1 MLFDLGKVDTPLLLM
16 KYARKNNNADIKFSN
31 VIDDSFAN
39 VNSVEIWI
47 TSLANTVGVDGWK
60 PDMKF
65 TQCGGDSF
73 QLVQIVNLIDN
84 NLGAKV
90 TMCVLSV

>member
-1 MLFDLGKVDTPLLLM
+1 M
-16 KYARKNNNADIKFSN
+16 KYARRNNTDIKYNN
-31 VIDDSFAN
+31 VIYNSFVN
-39 VNSVEIWI
+39 VNSVEMWI
-47 TSLANTVGVDGWK
+47 SSLANIVGVDGWK

-73 QLVQIVNLIDN
+73 QLVQIVNLIDD

-90 TMCVLSV
+90 KMCVLSVSLLT